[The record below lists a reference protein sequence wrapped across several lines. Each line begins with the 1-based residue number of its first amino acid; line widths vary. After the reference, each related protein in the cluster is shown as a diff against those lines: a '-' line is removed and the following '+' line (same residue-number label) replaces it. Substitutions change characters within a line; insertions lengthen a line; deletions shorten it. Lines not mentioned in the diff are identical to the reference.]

1 MHLYIYII
9 NFIESVLSLEKSTT
23 PNRCPLC
30 GENNF
35 CGNLSPSEKGAACWC
50 MDSAIT
56 FPDSLLCQVLN
67 ADKDKKCIC
76 KACAQSHNLDSDN
89 SSQ

>member
-1 MHLYIYII
+1 MSI
-9 NFIESVLSLEKSTT
+9 EKSYL

-35 CGNLSPSEKGAACWC
+35 CGNLSSSNKDQACWC

-56 FPDSLLCQVLN
+56 FPDSLLNQVPDV
-67 ADKDKKCIC
+67 DKNKSCIC
-76 KACAQSHNLDSDN
+76 KACANGHNLAKDQSI
-89 SSQ
+89 